1 MTLTQ
6 QSLPTSMTVVDII
19 EPGGPEKLRLI
30 DKPLPRVSAG
40 YLLVKV
46 EAAGVNRP
54 DIFQRKGSY
63 PPPADA
69 SPIMGLEI
77 AGTIVAKADDVD
89 EWQIG
94 DKICGLV
101 AGGGYAEYCLV
112 HKNIALPLGSLSFI
126 EGAAIPENFFTV
138 WANVFQIGKL
148 KKDETVLIHG
158 GTSGIGSV
166 AIMLAKAFGAKV
178 LTTVGSEE
186 KVDAAKRLGADCII
200 NYKKD
205 VFVEATLN
213 YTSSLGVDMVVDI
226 IGGDYVAKNYQVAAK
241 FGRIIQIGMMKG
253 NPKELNMMPL
263 MVKRLTHTGSTMRSR
278 TIEEKALIAQEL
290 KEQVWDLLLNGKMK
304 PIINKVYRL
313 SQVKEAHEH
322 MESGD
327 LIGKI
332 VLLNNWLSVI
342 SVIFTILL

>member
-1 MTLTQ
+1 
-6 QSLPTSMTVVDII
+6 MTVVDII

-126 EGAAIPENFFTV
+126 EGAAIPENLFTV

-205 VFVEATLN
+205 DFVEATLN

-332 VLLNNWLSVI
+332 VLLNN
-342 SVIFTILL
+342 

>member
-19 EPGGPEKLRLI
+19 EPGGSEKLRLI
-30 DKPLPRVSAG
+30 DKPLPRISAG

-77 AGTIVAKADDVD
+77 AGTIVGKADDVE
-89 EWQIG
+89 EWQLG
-94 DKICGLV
+94 DNVCGLV

-112 HKNIALPLGSLSFI
+112 HKNIALPLGNLSFI

-166 AIMLAKAFGAKV
+166 AIMLAKAFGATV
-178 LTTVGSEE
+178 ITTVGSEDKAE
-186 KVDAAKRLGADCII
+186 VAKSLGADCIV

-205 VFVEATLN
+205 DFVEATLN
-213 YTSSLGVDMVVDI
+213 YTSSRGVDMVVDI
-226 IGGDYVAKNYQVAAK
+226 IGGDYIAKNYQVAAK

-278 TIEEKALIAQEL
+278 TIEEKVLIAQEL
-290 KEQVWDLLLNGKMK
+290 KEQVWEMLQKGEIK
-304 PIINKVYRL
+304 PIVNKIYPL
-313 SQVKEAHEH
+313 TQVKDAHEY

-327 LIGKI
+327 LTGKI
-332 VLLNNWLSVI
+332 ILINN
-342 SVIFTILL
+342 

>member
-126 EGAAIPENFFTV
+126 EGAAIPENLFTV

-205 VFVEATLN
+205 DFVEATLN

-290 KEQVWDLLLNGKMK
+290 KEQVWDLLLNGKIK

-332 VLLNNWLSVI
+332 VLLNN
-342 SVIFTILL
+342 

>member
-19 EPGGPEKLRLI
+19 EPGGSEKLRLI
-30 DKPLPRVSAG
+30 DKPLPRISAG

-63 PPPADA
+63 PPPAGA

-77 AGTIVAKADDVD
+77 AGTIVGKADDVA
-89 EWQIG
+89 EWQLG
-94 DKICGLV
+94 DKVCGLV

-112 HKNIALPLGSLSFI
+112 HKHIALPLGNLSFI

-166 AIMLAKAFGAKV
+166 AIMLAKAFGATV
-178 LTTVGSEE
+178 ITTVGSEDKAE
-186 KVDAAKRLGADCII
+186 VAKSLGADCAV
-200 NYKKD
+200 NYRKD
-205 VFVEATLN
+205 DFVEATLN
-213 YTSSLGVDMVVDI
+213 YTSSRGVDMVVDI

-278 TIEEKALIAQEL
+278 TIEEKVLIAQEL
-290 KEQVWDLLLNGKMK
+290 KEQVWGMLQKGEIK
-304 PIINKVYRL
+304 PVINKCYPL
-313 SQVKEAHEH
+313 DQVKEAHEY

-327 LIGKI
+327 LVGKI
-332 VLLNNWLSVI
+332 VLINN
-342 SVIFTILL
+342 

>member
-1 MTLTQ
+1 MALIQ

-30 DKPLPRVSAG
+30 DIPLPRISAG

-77 AGTIVAKADDVD
+77 AGTIVAKADDVE
-89 EWQIG
+89 EWQLG
-94 DKICGLV
+94 DKVCGLV

-112 HKNIALPLGSLSFI
+112 HKNIALPLGNLSFI

-166 AIMLAKAFGAKV
+166 AIMLAKAFGATV
-178 LTTVGSEE
+178 ITTVGSED
-186 KVDAAKRLGADCII
+186 KVQVAKSLGANCVI
-200 NYKKD
+200 NYRND
-205 VFVEATLN
+205 DFVEATLN
-213 YTSSLGVDMVVDI
+213 YTSSRGVDMVVDI

-278 TIEEKALIAQEL
+278 TIEEKVLIAQEL
-290 KEQVWDLLLNGKMK
+290 KEQVWGMLQKGEIK
-304 PIINKVYRL
+304 PIVNKIYPL
-313 SQVKEAHEH
+313 AQVKDAHEY

-327 LIGKI
+327 LTGKI
-332 VLLNNWLSVI
+332 ILINN
-342 SVIFTILL
+342 

>member
-1 MTLTQ
+1 MIQ
-6 QSLPTSMTVVDII
+6 AQSSLPITMTVVDII
-19 EPGGPEKLRLI
+19 EPGGSEKLQLI
-30 DKPLPRVSAG
+30 EQPLPRISAG

-69 SPIMGLEI
+69 SPILGLEI
-77 AGTIVAKADDVD
+77 AGTVVAKADDV
-89 EWQIG
+89 ENWQLG
-94 DKICGLV
+94 DTLCALV

-112 HKNIALPLGSLSFI
+112 HKNIALPLGKLSFI

-138 WANVFQIGKL
+138 WANMCQIGQL

-166 AIMLAKAFGAKV
+166 AIMLAKAIGATV
-178 LTTVGSEE
+178 ITTVGSDE
-186 KVDAAKRLGADCII
+186 KVEVAKSLGADCVI
-200 NYKKD
+200 NYRTD
-205 VFVEATLN
+205 DFVEAVQNFTL
-213 YTSSLGVDMVVDI
+213 SQGVNMVVDI
-226 IGGDYVAKNYQVAAK
+226 IGGDYVAKNYVVAAK

-253 NPKELNMMPL
+253 NPTQLNMMPL

-278 TIEEKALIAQEL
+278 SIDEKIQIAAAL
-290 KEQVWDLLLNGKMK
+290 KEHVWPMLQKGKIK
-304 PIINKVYRL
+304 PIINKYYEL

-332 VLLNNWLSVI
+332 VLINK
-342 SVIFTILL
+342 

>member
-30 DKPLPRVSAG
+30 DKPLPIISAG

-77 AGTIVAKADDVD
+77 AGTIVGKADDAE
-89 EWQIG
+89 EWQLG
-94 DKICGLV
+94 DKVCGLV

-112 HKNIALPLGSLSFI
+112 HKNIALPLGNLSFI

-166 AIMLAKAFGAKV
+166 AIMLAKAFGAIV
-178 LTTVGSEE
+178 ITTVGSED
-186 KVDAAKRLGADCII
+186 KVEVAKSLGADCAV
-200 NYKKD
+200 NYRKD
-205 VFVEATLN
+205 DFVEATLN
-213 YTSSLGVDMVVDI
+213 YTSSRGVDMVVDI

-241 FGRIIQIGMMKG
+241 FARIIQIGMMKG

-278 TIEEKALIAQEL
+278 TIEEKILIAQEL
-290 KEQVWDLLLNGKMK
+290 KEQVWGMLQKGEIK
-304 PIINKVYRL
+304 PVVNKIYPL
-313 SQVKEAHEH
+313 SQVKEAHEY

-327 LIGKI
+327 LVGKI
-332 VLLNNWLSVI
+332 ILKNN
-342 SVIFTILL
+342 

>member
-1 MTLTQ
+1 MTLNQ

-126 EGAAIPENFFTV
+126 EGAAIPENLFTV

-200 NYKKD
+200 NYKKGD
-205 VFVEATLN
+205 FVEATLN

-332 VLLNNWLSVI
+332 VLLNN
-342 SVIFTILL
+342 

>member
-1 MTLTQ
+1 MTLNR
-6 QSLPTSMTVVDII
+6 QSLPNTMTVVDII
-19 EPGGPEKLRLI
+19 EPGGSEKLQLI
-30 DKPLPRVSAG
+30 EQPLPQISAG

-54 DIFQRKGSY
+54 DIFQRKGAY

-77 AGTIVAKADDVD
+77 AGTVVAKADDVN
-89 EWQIG
+89 EWQLG
-94 DKICGLV
+94 DKVCGLV

-112 HKNIALPLGSLSFI
+112 HKNIALPLGNLSFI

-148 KKDETVLIHG
+148 SKHEAVLIHG

-166 AIMLAKAFGAKV
+166 AIMLAKAFGATV
-178 LTTVGSEE
+178 ITTVGSED
-186 KVDAAKRLGADCII
+186 KVEVAKSLGADCVI
-200 NYKKD
+200 NYKTTD
-205 VFVEATLN
+205 FVETTLS
-213 YTSSLGVDMVVDI
+213 YTASRGVDMVVDI

-253 NPKELNMMPL
+253 KPKELNMMPL

-278 TIEEKALIAQEL
+278 TIEEKILIAKQI
-290 KEQVWDLLLNGKMK
+290 KEQVWSMLQEGKIK
-304 PIINKVYRL
+304 PIINKVYPL
-313 SQVKEAHEH
+313 SQVKEAHDH

-332 VLLNNWLSVI
+332 ILINNEI
-342 SVIFTILL
+342 

>member
-1 MTLTQ
+1 MAHIQ
-6 QSLPTSMTVVDII
+6 PSLPTMMTVVDIK
-19 EPGGPEKLRLI
+19 EPGGVEKLQLI
-30 DKPLPRVSAG
+30 EKPLPRISAG

-77 AGTIVAKADDVD
+77 SGTVVAKADDVN
-89 EWQIG
+89 EWQLG
-94 DKICGLV
+94 DTLCALV

-112 HKNIALPLGSLSFI
+112 HKDIALPLGSLSFI

-138 WANVFQIGKL
+138 WANVFQIGNL
-148 KKDETVLIHG
+148 KKNESVLIHG

-166 AIMLAKAFGAKV
+166 AIMLAKAFGATV
-178 LTTVGSEE
+178 VTTVGSEE
-186 KVDAAKRLGADCII
+186 KADAAKKLGADCVI
-200 NYKKD
+200 NYKTD
-205 VFVEATLN
+205 DFVEATLN
-213 YTSSLGVDMVVDI
+213 YTLSRGVDMVVDI
-226 IGGDYVAKNYQVAAK
+226 IGGDYIAKNYQVAAK

-253 NPKELNMMPL
+253 NPTQLNMMPL
-263 MVKRLTHTGSTMRSR
+263 MVKRLVHTGSTMRSR
-278 TIEEKALIAQEL
+278 SIEEKVSIAKEL
-290 KEQVWDLLLNGKMK
+290 KSQVWAMLQKGEIK
-304 PIINKVYRL
+304 PIINKTYEL
-313 SQVKEAHEH
+313 SQVKDAHDY

-332 VLLNNWLSVI
+332 VLLNS
-342 SVIFTILL
+342 

>member
-1 MTLTQ
+1 MALIQ

-19 EPGGPEKLRLI
+19 EPGGAEKLRLI
-30 DKPLPRVSAG
+30 DIPLPRISAG

-77 AGTIVAKADDVD
+77 AGTIVAKADDVE
-89 EWQIG
+89 EWQLG
-94 DKICGLV
+94 DKVCGLV

-112 HKNIALPLGSLSFI
+112 HKNIALPLGNLSFI

-138 WANVFQIGKL
+138 WVNVFQIGKL

-166 AIMLAKAFGAKV
+166 AIMLAKAFGATV
-178 LTTVGSEE
+178 ITTVGSED
-186 KVDAAKRLGADCII
+186 KVQVAKSLGANCVI
-200 NYKKD
+200 NYRND
-205 VFVEATLN
+205 DFVEATLN
-213 YTSSLGVDMVVDI
+213 YTSSRGVDMVVDI
-226 IGGDYVAKNYQVAAK
+226 IGGDYVEKNYQVAAK

-278 TIEEKALIAQEL
+278 TIEEKTVIAQEL
-290 KEQVWDLLLNGKMK
+290 KKQVWGLLQNSEIK
-304 PIINKVYRL
+304 PIINKTYHL
-313 SQVKEAHEH
+313 SQVRSAHEY

-327 LIGKI
+327 LVGKI
-332 VLLNNWLSVI
+332 VLLNS
-342 SVIFTILL
+342 

>member
-30 DKPLPRVSAG
+30 DKPLPIISAG

-77 AGTIVAKADDVD
+77 AGTIVGKADDAE
-89 EWQIG
+89 EWQLG
-94 DKICGLV
+94 DKVCGLV

-112 HKNIALPLGSLSFI
+112 HKNIALPLGNLSFI

-166 AIMLAKAFGAKV
+166 AIMLAKAFGAIV
-178 LTTVGSEE
+178 ITTVGSED
-186 KVDAAKRLGADCII
+186 KVEVAKSLGADCAV
-200 NYKKD
+200 NYRKD
-205 VFVEATLN
+205 DFVEATLN
-213 YTSSLGVDMVVDI
+213 YTSSRGVDMVVDI

-241 FGRIIQIGMMKG
+241 FARIIQIGMMKG

-278 TIEEKALIAQEL
+278 TIEEKILIAQEL
-290 KEQVWDLLLNGKMK
+290 KEQVWGMLQKGEIK
-304 PIINKVYRL
+304 PVVNKIYPL
-313 SQVKEAHEH
+313 SQVKEAHEY

-327 LIGKI
+327 LVGKI
-332 VLLNNWLSVI
+332 ILKNNQL
-342 SVIFTILL
+342 

>member
-40 YLLVKV
+40 YLLIKV

-69 SPIMGLEI
+69 SPIIGLEI

-205 VFVEATLN
+205 DFVEATLN

-332 VLLNNWLSVI
+332 VLLNN
-342 SVIFTILL
+342 